1 MKKLVGLIV
10 CILFTFYSV
19 EAAKKI
25 EGYIYHNDN
34 RKEKV
39 TFLIPFGFLSSEPSY
54 VNLQRQIK
62 YLVGKE
68 KVALRAD
75 DVKEISFMIKGKEIR
90 MRSVYDNLQQ
100 GWSSNSFIFLKLE
113 VDGPVSLYHYYSTT
127 TTPGVYTG
135 GMMTGGTTSTTDR
148 LVLQRDNGELIR
160 LRTMFFRKDMAQF
173 FADCP
178 ELVKKIDDRV
188 LVKSDLEIIVNEYNT
203 KCL

>member
-1 MKKLVGLIV
+1 MKKLVRLIV
-10 CILFTFYSV
+10 CILFTFYSA

-25 EGYIYHNDN
+25 EGYIHHNDN

-75 DVKEISFMIKGKEIR
+75 DVKEISFTIKGQEIR

-100 GWSSNSFIFLKLE
+100 GWSSGSFIFLKLE

-135 GMMTGGTTSTTDR
+135 GMMTGGTTNTTDR
-148 LVLQRDNGELIR
+148 LVVQRDNGELIR
-160 LRTMFFRKDMAQF
+160 PRTMFFRKDMAQF

-188 LVKSDLEIIVNEYNT
+188 LVKSDLEIIVIEYNT

>member
-1 MKKLVGLIV
+1 MKKLVVLIV
-10 CILFTFYSV
+10 FILFVFHSA

-25 EGYIYHNDN
+25 EGYIYHSDN

-54 VNLQRQIK
+54 ANLQRQIK

-75 DVKEISFMIKGKEIR
+75 DVKEISFMLKGKEIR

-100 GWSSNSFIFLKLE
+100 GWSSSSFIFLKLE

-127 TTPGVYTG
+127 TTPGIYTG

-160 LRTMFFRKDMAQF
+160 PRALFFRKDMADF

-178 ELVKKIDDRV
+178 ELVKKIDARI
-188 LVKSDLEIIVNEYNT
+188 LVKSELEVIVKEYNT